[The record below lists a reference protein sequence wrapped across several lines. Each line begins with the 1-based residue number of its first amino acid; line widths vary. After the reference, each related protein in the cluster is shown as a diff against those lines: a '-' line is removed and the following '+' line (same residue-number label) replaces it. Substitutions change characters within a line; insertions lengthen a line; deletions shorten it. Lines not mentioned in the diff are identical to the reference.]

1 MRPTS
6 DGQRKQIAE
15 YFDIDDNVADGI
27 RAAMKLGED
36 GNRQASDAMKAIN
49 GLLDGHGVEAIRGD
63 YYVDRYHGEVVATYV
78 NMGDTY
84 VGTVLY
90 ETETGQFMLTDL
102 GGWVE
107 SKGEEYGVY

>member
-1 MRPTS
+1 MTASAKR
-6 DGQRKQIAE
+6 IAE
-15 YFDIDDNVADGI
+15 YFDVDDNVADGI
-27 RAAMKLGED
+27 RAAMKLGEE

-63 YYVDRYHGEVVATYV
+63 YHVDNYHFDIVATYV

-90 ETETGQFMLTDL
+90 ETETGRFLLTTYGD
-102 GGWVE
+102 WVE
-107 SKGEEYGVY
+107 SKGEEYEVR